1 MNAASAQR
9 AAEPA
14 QKVATVVYT
23 GGCQTHPLI
32 LSTTSP
38 AVPFSGA
45 LSGALPVTL
54 SVTHS
59 GAHSGALSA
68 TLSVAVS
75 GALSGAVSGALL
87 GAVSGAVSGA
97 SGRKPAGVG
106 DRLPQN
112 RATSP
117 RLFVTF

>member
-9 AAEPA
+9 AAESA

-75 GALSGAVSGALL
+75 GALSGAVSGA
-87 GAVSGAVSGA
+87 VSGA